1 MEEADFRNQAMWA
14 GDIVKSIKC
23 CPEFRFQ
30 ALTLRGKKLGVVS
43 HSCDPSTGET
53 EIGGFLELTG

>member
-1 MEEADFRNQAMWA
+1 MGV

-30 ALTLRGKKLGVVS
+30 ALTLRGKKLGMVS